1 MMRIEEKMCSI
12 DDFMNGSDECYAH
25 CATSG
30 KEKETLREHTE
41 KCQRYWKQIVNE
53 KDLNDVFAEFERV
66 YLKGFGDYAIDMFE
80 QMTAN
85 IITLHDVG
93 KVNPSFQKSKMLH
106 TWHLDYMPDTQIGS
120 KHSIISAVFY
130 LSYYLSMIKEDNKT
144 QKLNMV
150 ETIVLKNI
158 VYIYAYIISRHHGS
172 LNEFEKF
179 VHNVADT
186 DADRDSESLGVKA
199 REWVKTWEIEVDGKE
214 NFKDP
219 TIQWKRLAFQLRK
232 TNEEDLQKSIYL
244 YGLTRLLYSLLVTS
258 DYYATTEFMCGFTM
272 EEFGNLKDM
281 EMIMDVYDNS
291 SIQKSIRLYE
301 QTDYPMG
308 SKGWLEEKDINV
320 LRSELFLDAEKS
332 LEDNMNESIYY
343 LEAPTGSGKSNTAM
357 NLCFKFIQNDP
368 KIKKIFYIYP
378 YNTLV
383 EQNLESINRIFGS
396 NEKIMSQISVVNSLA
411 ALKSN
416 EENETWNEILLD
428 RQFLNYPIVLSTHV
442 MLFRTLFGNSKEDAF
457 AFHQI
462 NHSVIVLDEIQSYS
476 NSLWSEMIIFFKSF
490 AQLFHLKFII
500 MSATLPNL
508 ELLIDDSNGTVS
520 LTKDRE
526 KYFNHPKFAKR
537 VIFNYDLLE
546 KTITLDDLVE
556 HIQAHTSQNDNI
568 LIEFIKKSTAE
579 EFYRLLKQSIDKK
592 VYLITG
598 DSSIQDRKRIIQTV
612 EEEEGVILVAT
623 QTLEAGVDM
632 KNMDIG
638 YKDISKLDSEEQF
651 AGRICRSGKKQG
663 VIYFF
668 NFDDAK
674 KIYGA
679 DDVRTDEENT
689 ILNKEVRKIL
699 ETKNFPKFYEERVL
713 SSLKKKKSK
722 ANNDNLQNF
731 FTEHVG
737 FLDMPSV
744 NQKMK
749 LINDERQI
757 KNAYLG
763 RIIQDVDGEKTDGR
777 VLWEAYKAL
786 LQNNEMDYAEK
797 KVRLH
802 NIRTQMNNFIYQV
815 SAKAAFQ
822 EDEQIGDLY
831 YIENGEAYFDE
842 NGVFMRESFE
852 NGIDLFI

>member
-1 MMRIEEKMCSI
+1 M
-12 DDFMNGSDECYAH
+12 
-25 CATSG
+25 
-30 KEKETLREHTE
+30 
-41 KCQRYWKQIVNE
+41 
-53 KDLNDVFAEFERV
+53 
-66 YLKGFGDYAIDMFE
+66 
-80 QMTAN
+80 
-85 IITLHDVG
+85 
-93 KVNPSFQKSKMLH
+93 
-106 TWHLDYMPDTQIGS
+106 
-120 KHSIISAVFY
+120 
-130 LSYYLSMIKEDNKT
+130 
-144 QKLNMV
+144 
-150 ETIVLKNI
+150 
-158 VYIYAYIISRHHGS
+158 
-172 LNEFEKF
+172 
-179 VHNVADT
+179 
-186 DADRDSESLGVKA
+186 
-199 REWVKTWEIEVDGKE
+199 
-214 NFKDP
+214 
-219 TIQWKRLAFQLRK
+219 
-232 TNEEDLQKSIYL
+232 
-244 YGLTRLLYSLLVTS
+244 
-258 DYYATTEFMCGFTM
+258 
-272 EEFGNLKDM
+272 
-281 EMIMDVYDNS
+281 
-291 SIQKSIRLYE
+291 
-301 QTDYPMG
+301 
-308 SKGWLEEKDINV
+308 
-320 LRSELFLDAEKS
+320 
-332 LEDNMNESIYY
+332 
-343 LEAPTGSGKSNTAM
+343 
-357 NLCFKFIQNDP
+357 
-368 KIKKIFYIYP
+368 
-378 YNTLV
+378 
-383 EQNLESINRIFGS
+383 
-396 NEKIMSQISVVNSLA
+396 
-411 ALKSN
+411 
-416 EENETWNEILLD
+416 
-428 RQFLNYPIVLSTHV
+428 
-442 MLFRTLFGNSKEDAF
+442 
-457 AFHQI
+457 
-462 NHSVIVLDEIQSYS
+462 
-476 NSLWSEMIIFFKSF
+476 
-490 AQLFHLKFII
+490 
-500 MSATLPNL
+500 
-508 ELLIDDSNGTVS
+508 
-520 LTKDRE
+520 
-526 KYFNHPKFAKR
+526 
-537 VIFNYDLLE
+537 
-546 KTITLDDLVE
+546 
-556 HIQAHTSQNDNI
+556 
-568 LIEFIKKSTAE
+568 
-579 EFYRLLKQSIDKK
+579 
-592 VYLITG
+592 
-598 DSSIQDRKRIIQTV
+598 
-612 EEEEGVILVAT
+612 VAT

>member
-1 MMRIEEKMCSI
+1 M
-12 DDFMNGSDECYAH
+12 
-25 CATSG
+25 
-30 KEKETLREHTE
+30 
-41 KCQRYWKQIVNE
+41 
-53 KDLNDVFAEFERV
+53 
-66 YLKGFGDYAIDMFE
+66 
-80 QMTAN
+80 
-85 IITLHDVG
+85 
-93 KVNPSFQKSKMLH
+93 
-106 TWHLDYMPDTQIGS
+106 
-120 KHSIISAVFY
+120 
-130 LSYYLSMIKEDNKT
+130 
-144 QKLNMV
+144 
-150 ETIVLKNI
+150 
-158 VYIYAYIISRHHGS
+158 
-172 LNEFEKF
+172 
-179 VHNVADT
+179 
-186 DADRDSESLGVKA
+186 
-199 REWVKTWEIEVDGKE
+199 
-214 NFKDP
+214 
-219 TIQWKRLAFQLRK
+219 
-232 TNEEDLQKSIYL
+232 
-244 YGLTRLLYSLLVTS
+244 
-258 DYYATTEFMCGFTM
+258 
-272 EEFGNLKDM
+272 
-281 EMIMDVYDNS
+281 
-291 SIQKSIRLYE
+291 
-301 QTDYPMG
+301 
-308 SKGWLEEKDINV
+308 
-320 LRSELFLDAEKS
+320 
-332 LEDNMNESIYY
+332 
-343 LEAPTGSGKSNTAM
+343 
-357 NLCFKFIQNDP
+357 
-368 KIKKIFYIYP
+368 
-378 YNTLV
+378 
-383 EQNLESINRIFGS
+383 
-396 NEKIMSQISVVNSLA
+396 
-411 ALKSN
+411 
-416 EENETWNEILLD
+416 
-428 RQFLNYPIVLSTHV
+428 
-442 MLFRTLFGNSKEDAF
+442 
-457 AFHQI
+457 
-462 NHSVIVLDEIQSYS
+462 
-476 NSLWSEMIIFFKSF
+476 
-490 AQLFHLKFII
+490 FHLKFII

-508 ELLIDDSNGTVS
+508 ERLLMTSNGTVS